1 MNVLLVYPEY
11 PNTFWS
17 FNSVLKFIS
26 KKAMYPPL
34 GLLTVASML
43 PKEWKKGLIDVNVR
57 KLKDSHIEWADIVF
71 ISGMLVQKKNAH
83 EIISRC
89 KSKGKTVVVGG
100 PLFTTG
106 HEQFNDIDH
115 FVLNEAEVTLPL
127 FLKDFKEGKAKKVY
141 TSSER
146 PDITKTPVPMW
157 KLINLKDYASMAVQ
171 YSRGCPF
178 NCEFCDIIIMNGRVP
193 RTKTP
198 EQMESEMQALFDA
211 GWEGTVF
218 VVDDNFI
225 GNKANVKKM
234 LAKII
239 KWQEERKYPFSFLTE
254 ASVNLAQDEELMNM
268 MSRANFASVFVGIET
283 PNLESLRE
291 CSKYQNTALDLE
303 ESVKKIHQHG
313 MQVLGGFI
321 VGFDSDD
328 AGIFDAQIEFIKKV
342 GIVTA
347 MVGLL
352 NALPRTRLWHR
363 LKNEGRIVKEPT
375 GENTDATTNF
385 IPKMGS
391 KALIKGYKKILANI
405 YSPKEYY
412 RRIDIF
418 LKHYR
423 PTAREK
429 FSKERVNAFL
439 KSTWKIGLLSRS
451 RFLYWKLLLKT
462 FFTNNKAFPT
472 AVSLAIYG
480 MHFQQITQQ
489 VLGSA
494 L

>member
-26 KKAMYPPL
+26 KKAVYPPL

-43 PKEWKKGLIDVNVR
+43 PKDWKKGLIDLNVR
-57 KLKDSHIEWADIVF
+57 KLKDSHIEWADVVF
-71 ISGMLVQKKNAH
+71 ISGMVVQKKDAQK
-83 EIISRC
+83 IIRRC
-89 KSKGKTVVVGG
+89 KSKGKTVVAGG

-106 HEQFNDIDH
+106 HEAFEGVDH

-127 FLKDFKEGKAKKVY
+127 FLKDFSEGKAKKVY
-141 TSSER
+141 TSGER
-146 PDITKTPVPMW
+146 PEITKTPVPMW
-157 KLINLKDYASMAVQ
+157 KLINLNDYASMAVQ

-198 EQMESEMQALFDA
+198 EQMENEMQALYDA
-211 GWEGTVF
+211 GWKGTVF
-218 VVDDNFI
+218 IVDDNFI

-234 LAKII
+234 LARII
-239 KWQEERKYPFSFLTE
+239 KWQEERKYPFYFLTE
-254 ASVNLAQDEELMNM
+254 ASANLAQDEELMNM
-268 MSRANFASVFVGIET
+268 MTKANFGSVFVGIET
-283 PNLESLRE
+283 PNLESLKE

-303 ESVKKIHQHG
+303 ESVKKIHEHG
-313 MQVLGGFI
+313 LQVLGGFI
-321 VGFDSDD
+321 VGFDNDD
-328 AGIFDAQIEFIKKV
+328 TGIFDSQIEFIKKV

-347 MVGLL
+347 MVGML
-352 NALPRTRLWHR
+352 NALPHTRLWNR
-363 LKNEGRIVKEPT
+363 LKKEGRIVKDPT

-391 KALIKGYKKILANI
+391 ENLIKGYRKILANI

-412 RRIDIF
+412 KRIDIF
-418 LKHYR
+418 LKHYK
-423 PTAREK
+423 PKAREK
-429 FSKERVNAFL
+429 LSKDHVKAFL
-439 KSTWKIGLLSRS
+439 KSTWKIGLLSNS

-480 MHFQQITQQ
+480 VHFQQITQQ